1 VPENTDKLIWLT
13 TNNIGNAYF
22 TIIDGADTDASK
34 FSVAGNALVFKA
46 TAFAARSDATY
57 RVKIKAITLTFDS
70 PARRIETEKILAVTV
85 LKGLYIITTNVST
98 PENTDKVIWLTT
110 NKSGV
115 NFTMI
120 EGADANKFTLAG
132 NELTFKGTAFEARSD
147 ATYRVSVITL
157 SVFSGVETSAVVI
170 RSAPPTALSI
180 VCSVPTG

>member
-98 PENTDKVIWLTT
+98 PENTDKVIWLCTT
-110 NKSGV
+110 HNIKSCYHV
-115 NFTMI
+115 
-120 EGADANKFTLAG
+120 
-132 NELTFKGTAFEARSD
+132 FE
-147 ATYRVSVITL
+147 
-157 SVFSGVETSAVVI
+157 
-170 RSAPPTALSI
+170 
-180 VCSVPTG
+180 